1 MRRRRGGRRVVGN
14 DLHRRRSALARSPG
28 DRRLRVRDPGGDC
41 ERQVPA
47 GFCQG
52 EIFTTARERIDQK
65 AARWKKGR
73 RAMNSA
79 YIQERAQQR
88 LALGK
93 CAGCGGSPLVTKN
106 HCARCRDLTR
116 AAAERRRE
124 RLKSAGICL
133 ECGQAPAESG
143 VLRCARCR
151 ALANSRSRADYN
163 ARKAA
168 AEGKKRGGE

>member
-1 MRRRRGGRRVVGN
+1 MTCT
-14 DLHRRRSALARSPG
+14 DDDPLWHALQVIDAYASEIQEAIASG
-28 DRRLRVRDPGGDC
+28 
-41 ERQVPA
+41 QVPP

-52 EIFTTARERIDQK
+52 DIFTTARERIDQK

-79 YIQERAQQR
+79 SIQERAQQR

-133 ECGQAPAESG
+133 NAVRLLPKAECCDALDAE
-143 VLRCARCR
+143 
-151 ALANSRSRADYN
+151 RSRAH
-163 ARKAA
+163 
-168 AEGKKRGGE
+168 GVGPPITRGRRRR